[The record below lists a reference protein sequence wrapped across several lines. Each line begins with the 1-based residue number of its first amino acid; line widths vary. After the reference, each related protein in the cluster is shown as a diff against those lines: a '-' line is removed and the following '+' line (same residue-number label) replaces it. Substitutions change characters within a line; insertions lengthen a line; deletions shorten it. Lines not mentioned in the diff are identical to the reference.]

1 MEYIKHL
8 GIFGLLI
15 LSFSSNAIDSE
26 YATFRI
32 GVDTFNSST
41 GVFER
46 LNCDD
51 TTNAVIKTVVSI
63 TPGQTELMLNA
74 ARKDIVRGNIDS
86 PNELDKICVSSF
98 PIEISLHSN
107 DETISTT
114 CFSLLEERQSEF
126 AEIVYNFEA
135 VKNLKESQCILY

>member
-1 MEYIKHL
+1 MEYIKRL
-8 GIFGLLI
+8 GIFGLFV

-26 YATFRI
+26 YGAFRI

-46 LNCDD
+46 LSCDEK
-51 TTNAVIKTVVSI
+51 TNAVSKTVVSI

-74 ARKDIVRGNIDS
+74 ARKDIARGNIDS
-86 PNELDKICVSSF
+86 PNDLEKICVSSF
-98 PIEISLHSN
+98 PFEISLHLN
-107 DETISTT
+107 DEIKSTT
-114 CFSLLEERQSEF
+114 CFNPLEERQSEF

-135 VKNLKESQCILY
+135 VKNLKESKCSLY